1 MLKIDKDKYA
11 HKGFMGD
18 LLPLLF
24 SIPMPF
30 SIRRSSSGKGL
41 HIRAPRLGDR
51 HYLRDIYDDPMRVKL
66 DDERAFEGMPLHN
79 LFWDEKNGRKAGAWH
94 CIRSQRALLDFLN
107 EFANDKI

>member
-1 MLKIDKDKYA
+1 MLKIDKDKYRR
-11 HKGFMGD
+11 KGFTGD

-41 HIRAPRLGDR
+41 HIRAPKLADK
-51 HYLRDIYDDPMRVKL
+51 HFLRDIYDDPMRVKL

-79 LFWDEKNGRKAGAWH
+79 LF
-94 CIRSQRALLDFLN
+94 
-107 EFANDKI
+107 